1 MTVVDETLIGTDAAP
16 WPVVVVGAGAAGL
29 WAAWRS
35 ASLGAR
41 TLVVEKTPRTGTK
54 VLASGGTHCNL
65 TTTLE
70 PEGALALFGDRGARF
85 LARAMWNL
93 PPESVRERF
102 HEWGVPTVEA
112 PLEKIFPASGSAR
125 DVRDALERAVRAAGA
140 TIRTTAPVVAVEP
153 TANGWH
159 LVFEGGERIAAA
171 RVILCPGGRS
181 YARTGTTGDG
191 YAWCTSLDLPLVEQ
205 VPALVPL
212 TSPDAWACELT
223 GIALQD
229 AEVRLVAPNGRTLGR
244 RRRPV
249 LFTHNGLSGPG
260 PMDLSEPVAR
270 AANATSPS
278 KASEGLRIAIDLCP
292 DTERDELRDLLVAGA
307 STRGAPKVARTL
319 PVQLPARLRAAVFA
333 AAGLDGDDPRC
344 SELDRAGRHQLVESM
359 KALHVRVD
367 GTLGYDK
374 AEVTAGGLDLRV
386 VDPGTM
392 AVRGRPGLFACGE
405 LLDVQG
411 PIGGLNFQAAFATA
425 ELAGL
430 AAAGG

>member
-1 MTVVDETLIGTDAAP
+1 MDESKLGTAAAP

-85 LARAMWNL
+85 LARALWNL
-93 PPESVRERF
+93 PPAAVRERF
-102 HEWGVPTVEA
+102 DEWGVPTVEA
-112 PLEKIFPASGSAR
+112 PLEKIFPQSGNAR
-125 DVRDALERAVRAAGA
+125 DVRDALERAVRSAGA
-140 TIRTTAPVVAVEP
+140 TIRTTAPVAALEP
-153 TANGWH
+153 APFGWH
-159 LVFEGGERIAAA
+159 LVLEGGERIAAA

-181 YARTGTTGDG
+181 YPRTGTTGDG
-191 YAWCTSLDLPLVEQ
+191 YGWCTSLDLPLVEQ

-212 TSPDAWACELT
+212 TSPDAWARELT
-223 GIALQD
+223 GIAVQE

-270 AANATSPS
+270 ANG
-278 KASEGLRIAIDLCP
+278 GLRIAIDLFP
-292 DTERDELRDLLVAGA
+292 DTEREELRDLLVSGA
-307 STRGAPKVARTL
+307 STRGAPKVARML
-319 PVQLPARLRAAVFA
+319 PAPLPARLRAAVFA
-333 AAGLDGDDPRC
+333 AAGLEGDDPRC
-344 SELDRAGRHQLVESM
+344 SELDRATRHQLVESL

-392 AVRGRPGLFACGE
+392 AVRGRQGLFACGE

-430 AAAGG
+430 AAAGD

>member
-1 MTVVDETLIGTDAAP
+1 L
-16 WPVVVVGAGAAGL
+16 
-29 WAAWRS
+29 
-35 ASLGAR
+35 
-41 TLVVEKTPRTGTK
+41 
-54 VLASGGTHCNL
+54 
-65 TTTLE
+65 
-70 PEGALALFGDRGARF
+70 
-85 LARAMWNL
+85 
-93 PPESVRERF
+93 
-102 HEWGVPTVEA
+102 
-112 PLEKIFPASGSAR
+112 PLEKIFPRSGNAR

-140 TIRTTAPVVAVEP
+140 TIRTTAPVAAVEP
-153 TANGWH
+153 AANGWH
-159 LVFEGGERIAAA
+159 VVLEGGERIAAA

-181 YARTGTTGDG
+181 YPRTGTTGDG

-212 TSPDAWACELT
+212 TSPDAWARELT
-223 GIALQD
+223 GIAVQD

-244 RRRPV
+244 RRRPL
-249 LFTHNGLSGPG
+249 LFTHDGLSGPG

-270 AANATSPS
+270 AAAAARSG
-278 KASEGLRIAIDLCP
+278 EGLRIAIDLCP
-292 DTERDELRDLLVAGA
+292 DTERDELRDLLVSGA

-319 PVQLPARLRAAVFA
+319 PVRLPARLRSAVFA
-333 AAGLDGDDPRC
+333 AAGLVGDDPRC
-344 SELDRAGRHQLVESM
+344 SELDRASRHLLVESL

-392 AVRGRPGLFACGE
+392 AVRGRQGLFACGE

-430 AAAGG
+430 AAAGD